1 MIPARF
7 YNDMIGEAIG
17 YVALGFAATLVAM
30 EAAWRMGKR
39 NAPALAARV
48 Q

>member
-1 MIPARF
+1 MMPARF
-7 YNDMIGEAIG
+7 YSDMIEAIG
-17 YVALGFAATLVAM
+17 YVAVGFAATLAAM
-30 EAAWRMGKR
+30 EAAWRLGKR